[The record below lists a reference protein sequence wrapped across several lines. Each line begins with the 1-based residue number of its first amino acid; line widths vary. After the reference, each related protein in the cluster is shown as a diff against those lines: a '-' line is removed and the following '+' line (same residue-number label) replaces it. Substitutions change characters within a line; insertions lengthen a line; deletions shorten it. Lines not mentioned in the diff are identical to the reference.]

1 LQFIF
6 WRELGS
12 ETNERRKKRKG
23 KRKIKRENALGAWRK
38 FHALP

>member
-1 LQFIF
+1 LLFR
-6 WRELGS
+6 RELGS

-23 KRKIKRENALGAWRK
+23 KRKIKKRNALEAWRK